1 MIRSAPHLPETAIDE
16 NGNLPRNS
24 RHNLRQRFDGSSR
37 TRVLMAAVIGDN
49 DAVHSVLDS
58 KLGILARHDAFASA
72 ALSLGSH
79 FTVFVSYPRGLE
91 EGGAG
96 TENLVGSVRP

>member
-1 MIRSAPHLPETAIDE
+1 MRTGIF
-16 NGNLPRNS
+16 PRNS

-58 KLGILARHDAFASA
+58 KLGILARHDAFASY
-72 ALSLGSH
+72 S
-79 FTVFVSYPRGLE
+79 RGLE